1 MAAAE
6 QQGATAHEQDGG
18 AGISDALSLFACR
31 LSRRRFGDDELRLL
45 EAALSAGGDVAA
57 MLATRSE
64 ARRMLRDRSAGAFAA
79 AAAEEVETRLSV
91 ADFFAR
97 AFALAGDVES
107 CLATRYEA
115 LVLREAKYSD
125 DPHLHV
131 SDEEWLTFAQ
141 DSLDNGF
148 YTIASKAFAK
158 ALVHIHPSHL
168 ESTNSVLK
176 KDKINDIRGLQNLA
190 KSLSAQHSVQAQ
202 SAEYMKRKASSVSE
216 KCNTHPEK
224 PKLPGNLMFRLGIKR
239 RNTQKL
245 LCSRKRNLED
255 V

>member
-1 MAAAE
+1 
-6 QQGATAHEQDGG
+6 
-18 AGISDALSLFACR
+18 
-31 LSRRRFGDDELRLL
+31 
-45 EAALSAGGDVAA
+45 
-57 MLATRSE
+57 MLATRSV
-64 ARRMLRDRSAGAFAA
+64 ARRMIRERSAEAFAA
-79 AAAEEVETRLSV
+79 AAVEEVGTRLSV

-148 YTIASKAFAK
+148 YAIASKAFAN

-168 ESTNSVLK
+168 KSTNSILK
-176 KDKINDIRGLQNLA
+176 RDKINDIRGLQNLA
-190 KSLSAQHSVQAQ
+190 KSLSAQRSVQAQ
-202 SAEYMKRKASSVSE
+202 STEYMKRKASGISE
-216 KCNTHPEK
+216 KCNLHSEK
-224 PKLPGNLMFRLGIKR
+224 PKLPGNLMFRLGIKT
-239 RNTQKL
+239 RNAQKL
-245 LCSRKRNLED
+245 LCSRMKNLED